1 MENAILLHLTVKF
14 MGGEKLRAKET
25 DPVCQIN
32 VESAA
37 KYAIYKNNVKYFRN
51 ASLLGSLKKKK
62 HTPQTASL
70 TQLLASTRTD
80 L

>member
-25 DPVCQIN
+25 DTVCQIN

-51 ASLLGSLKKKK
+51 ASLLG
-62 HTPQTASL
+62 
-70 TQLLASTRTD
+70 
-80 L
+80 

>member
-1 MENAILLHLTVKF
+1 

-62 HTPQTASL
+62 YTPQTASL

>member
-1 MENAILLHLTVKF
+1 

-62 HTPQTASL
+62 KHTPLHPASL

>member
-32 VESAA
+32 VESVA

-62 HTPQTASL
+62 KTYPTNCILNPTFSFD
-70 TQLLASTRTD
+70 TN
-80 L
+80 